1 MYQIKFGGNFIK
13 YKKTLYYL
21 FCVIEFLKKRI
32 IFINKMKKILVTG
45 GSGFIGTNLINYYS
59 NKNKYIINFDKLT
72 YASTPEKFKKK
83 IFKKKTI
90 FLKKL
95 TYQVVMK

>member
-1 MYQIKFGGNFIK
+1 
-13 YKKTLYYL
+13 
-21 FCVIEFLKKRI
+21 
-32 IFINKMKKILVTG
+32 MKKILVTG

-72 YASTPEKFKKK
+72 YASTPEKFKK
-83 IFKKKTI
+83 IFKKTI